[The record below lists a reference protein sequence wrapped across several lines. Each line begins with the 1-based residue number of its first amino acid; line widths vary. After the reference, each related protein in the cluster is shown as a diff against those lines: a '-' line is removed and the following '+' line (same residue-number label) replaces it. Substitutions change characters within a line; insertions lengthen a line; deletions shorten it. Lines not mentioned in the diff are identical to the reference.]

1 MSSTWSTTKLRGNWL
16 RHLQGPLGARTRK
29 LPLHR
34 ELPDTSSTK
43 TRSAGCSKNSG
54 QDISRAALELLI
66 TMNNWIG
73 EKLELEFQEERCEF
87 DSPCS
92 LLLGCFVV
100 WLWNSTADLAYRRGS
115 NALDGIL
122 RLTCHWQVLW
132 SERQRKWALWFVQ
145 VCWVGELQGFMVV
158 TKWHK
163 VRYTF
168 NRKRYQCCSAQTWA
182 EGKKQILW
190 QRWISFLLN
199 TTKHHDHT
207 IVYHHFPCKK
217 IGNGEANPPCLDKTQ
232 HHSVLVVSI
241 CIPSLS
247 RHQMAGFIPPNLRYP
262 AKKE

>member
-54 QDISRAALELLI
+54 QDISATLELLI
-66 TMNNWIG
+66 TMNSWIG

-100 WLWNSTADLAYRRGS
+100 AVELNRRPGVPKRFQCTRWYPPSHLPLAGLVMRKTAEMGTLICWGVLSWWTARFYGS
-115 NALDGIL
+115 
-122 RLTCHWQVLW
+122 
-132 SERQRKWALWFVQ
+132 
-145 VCWVGELQGFMVV
+145 
-158 TKWHK
+158 HK
-163 VRYTF
+163 VA
-168 NRKRYQCCSAQTWA
+168 QSAIHFQQKEVPMLFSPNLGLGWA
-182 EGKKQILW
+182 EGKKQNLW

-207 IVYHHFPCKK
+207 IY
-217 IGNGEANPPCLDKTQ
+217 
-232 HHSVLVVSI
+232 
-241 CIPSLS
+241 SLS
-247 RHQMAGFIPPNLRYP
+247 FIIIFHARKPEMAKQILHVWTKPNIIVCWLYP
-262 AKKE
+262 

>member
-1 MSSTWSTTKLRGNWL
+1 MQQELGPRYIKSDFRITDHHEQLNRWKVGTRVPRREVWIWFPLFIASGMLRGVAVELNRRPGVL
-16 RHLQGPLGARTRK
+16 KRFQCTRWYPPSH
-29 LPLHR
+29 LPL
-34 ELPDTSSTK
+34 
-43 TRSAGCSKNSG
+43 AG
-54 QDISRAALELLI
+54 L
-66 TMNNWIG
+66 
-73 EKLELEFQEERCEF
+73 
-87 DSPCS
+87 
-92 LLLGCFVV
+92 
-100 WLWNSTADLAYRRGS
+100 
-115 NALDGIL
+115 
-122 RLTCHWQVLW
+122 
-132 SERQRKWALWFVQ
+132 ALWFVE

-217 IGNGEANPPCLDKTQ
+217 IGNGAAKPPCLDKTQ

-247 RHQMAGFIPPNLRYP
+247 RHQMAGFIPANLRYP
-262 AKKE
+262 QKKRIVGEYPPTIPSSTRPSCHHPRFPSNLW